1 MLCAIHMHQ
10 TISPHKQT
18 SHAELKQQF
27 QAGYL
32 FETQQGIEALR
43 SDSCFQAWV
52 AQGIPQRQTE
62 VCTRSPRVA
71 GGLAKAAIQV
81 GRVAV
86 FFGTLRPFLGMQS
99 AATLIFMDAVSVLG
113 LAADALGTPDSNS
126 SSAGGSLHSPSLD
139 ALKTPLPPE
148 EGSRSASLRLLQGAA
163 KSTVREKAR
172 HASLMAINRL
182 LSMPQVTAQ
191 TSLVPIASS
200 PSQQYS
206 QTNKVRPIACNQV
219 QDISRLTVSKCW
231 SGDIGMILD
240 EACDNLA
247 STSNPTAN
255 CPNRSPANNFNCPIM
270 ITSDTSLS
278 PASNLLNPGPLP
290 TTPLPE
296 QAKILPP

>member
-32 FETQQGIEALR
+32 FEAQQGIEALR

-86 FFGTLRPFLGMQS
+86 FFGT
-99 AATLIFMDAVSVLG
+99 ATLIFMDAVSLLG

-126 SSAGGSLHSPSLD
+126 SSAGGSLHSPSQD

-163 KSTVREKAR
+163 EQTVREKPR

-206 QTNKVRPIACNQV
+206 QTNKVRPIACDQV

-231 SGDIGMILD
+231 SGDIGMISD

-255 CPNRSPANNFNCPIM
+255 CPNRSPANNFICPIM

-290 TTPLPE
+290 TAPLLE
-296 QAKILPP
+296 QAKILPA